1 MAIGQ
6 SISMV
11 DSRPRVSGAID
22 YALNFELPRMAHARI
37 LHSPHPHARILRVE
51 TARAERVP
59 GVFAV
64 ASRNDLVGDHINP
77 YFGLVIFDQTPVALD
92 RVRFVGEPVA
102 AVAAVDEDTAA
113 EALELIEVE
122 YEPLPAVFDPEEALK
137 PAAPLLYEG
146 PRRIM
151 PGREDVAAR
160 SLAGTN
166 NVHSQFQP
174 YPQLNLKTTSSLAGT
189 NIVHLFKQRKG
200 DIQKG
205 FRESDEI
212 FEHTYASPAASHV
225 PLEPHVVVV
234 QASDGRITAWTSCQN
249 PHAVQRQLA
258 SIFKIPVSDVRVIVL
273 TLGGGF
279 GGKLNAKL
287 EPAATI
293 LSMKSGRPVK
303 IVARREETFL
313 LGVQHEA
320 KVKLKTGI
328 KRDGT
333 LVAVEAYCYYN
344 SGAYADTTPNLI
356 TRGYA
361 ATGPYRV
368 QNLYMDSYGV
378 YTNTPPTAA
387 FRGYGITQVA
397 WAHESQMD
405 IIADALKIDPVELR
419 LKNIL
424 QKGDPFTTG
433 EPMPEMHYNELIRA
447 AAEKIGWKPGELVI
461 RRGNKIRA
469 KGFSVIVKGMA
480 TPTSSTATV
489 KLNADGSLNVLTSTV
504 EMGQGCKTTL
514 TQIAADAAELP
525 IKQVSISEPDTA
537 FTPFDWMTAAS
548 RSTFCMGTAIRRAV
562 EDVKEQLLEAAAQQL
577 EAAKEDL
584 VLDQGRVMVRGVAGK
599 SLSYG
604 DVVRWTKSNN
614 LLGRGTF
621 IAGFGPD
628 GSPVVMDSETGQ
640 GYGSA
645 EWHPAVV
652 ACEVEVDSET
662 GKVDVTRLHAE
673 LYVGKVINPHLSVM
687 QVEGATIFGLGQALF
702 EEVVFDTDGRITN
715 PNLSD
720 YLIPSFE
727 DIPTKVT
734 VHLLEPE
741 GVTEVHGIGETALPP
756 VRPAIG
762 NAVCRAIGARI
773 FDLPL
778 TPERILRALHDKN
791 GNAGR

>member
-6 SISMV
+6 SIGMV

-22 YALNFELPRMAHARI
+22 YALNVELPRMAHARL
-37 LHSPHPHARILRVE
+37 LHSPHAHARILNLD
-51 TARAERVP
+51 TSRAERVP

-77 YFGLVIFDQTPVALD
+77 YFGQVIFDQTPVALD
-92 RVRFVGEPVA
+92 RVRYVGEPVA
-102 AVAAVDEDTAA
+102 AVAAADEDTAA

-137 PAAPLLYEG
+137 PGAPVLHEG

-166 NVHSQFQP
+166 
-174 YPQLNLKTTSSLAGT
+174 
-189 NIVHLFKQRKG
+189 IVHLFKQRKG
-200 DIQKG
+200 DIARG
-205 FRESDEI
+205 FREADAI
-212 FEHTYASPAASHV
+212 FENTYTSPAASHV
-225 PLEPHVVVV
+225 ALEPHVVVAQV
-234 QASDGRITAWTSCQN
+234 TDERITVWTSCQN
-249 PHAVQRQLA
+249 PHSVQRQLA
-258 SIFKIPVSDVRVIVL
+258 QIFKIPVSHVRVIVF

-287 EPAATI
+287 EPVTAI
-293 LSMKSGRPVK
+293 LAMKSGRPVK
-303 IVARREETFL
+303 IVARRDETFL

-320 KVKLKTGI
+320 KIKLKTGV

-333 LVAVEAYCYYN
+333 LLAVEAYCYYN
-344 SGAYADTTPNLI
+344 AGAYADTTPNLI

-368 QNLYMDSYGV
+368 PHLYMDSYGV
-378 YTNTPPTAA
+378 YTNTPPSAA
-387 FRGYGITQVA
+387 LRGYGITQVA

-405 IIADALKIDPVELR
+405 IIADGLGIDPVELR
-419 LKNIL
+419 LKNVL
-424 QKGDPFTTG
+424 QRGDPFTTG

-447 AAEKIGWKPGELVI
+447 AAEKIGWKPGELVT
-461 RRGNKIRA
+461 REGNKIRA

-480 TPTSSTATV
+480 TPTSSSAGV
-489 KLNADGSLNVLTSTV
+489 KLNADGSLNVLTSSV
-504 EMGQGCKTTL
+504 EMGQGCKTAL
-514 TQIAADAAELP
+514 SQVAAHQAALPVDQI
-525 IKQVSISEPDTA
+525 SISEPDTA

-584 VLDQGRVMVRGVAGK
+584 VLREGRVMVRGVAGK
-599 SLSYG
+599 SLRYG

-614 LLGRGTF
+614 LLGHGTF
-621 IAGFGPD
+621 VAGFGPD

-652 ACEVEVDSET
+652 ACEVEIDRET
-662 GKVDVTRLHAE
+662 GKVVVTRLHAE
-673 LYVGKVINPHLSVM
+673 LYVGKVINPLLSRL

-702 EEVVFDTDGRITN
+702 EELVLDTDGRITN

-720 YLIPSFE
+720 YMIPSFE
-727 DIPTKVT
+727 DVPTRLT

-778 TPERILRALHDKN
+778 TPERVLRALHDKKAN
-791 GNAGR
+791 GGE